1 MASKGNAVTNFIDGA
16 REQADGVHAVTVVEI
31 ESGMTLG
38 QWSDGSLDPEVA
50 SAYNVEV
57 VKAKLKAIDALGLS
71 DNIDDILITLDSQ
84 FHIINCTNSGSHM
97 IYLAADKKKGNLAIL
112 RNIVKKGVASIESS
126 L

>member
-1 MASKGNAVTNFIDGA
+1 MAKVNPITQFINGVKD
-16 REQADGVHAVTVVEI
+16 QADGIVAVSVVEI

-38 QWSDGSLDPEVA
+38 HYSDGSLDPDVA

-57 VKAKLKAIDALGLS
+57 VKAKFKAIEALGLKES
-71 DNIDDILITLDSQ
+71 IDDILITLDSQ
-84 FHIINCTNSGSHM
+84 FHLINVSEGATHM

-112 RNIVKKGVASIESS
+112 RNIVKKGATSIAGS

>member
-1 MASKGNAVTNFIDGA
+1 MAKVNPITSFIDGVTD
-16 REQADGVHAVTVVEI
+16 QADGIHAVSVVEI

-38 QWSDGSLDPEVA
+38 HYTDGSLDPDIA

-71 DNIDDILITLDSQ
+71 ESIDDILITLDSQ
-84 FHIINCTNSGSHM
+84 FHLINVTKGATHM
-97 IYLAADKKKGNLAIL
+97 IYLAADKKKANLAIL
-112 RNIVKKGVASIESS
+112 RNIVKKGAESIQKS